1 MPRRFT
7 LPMRELLLLQP
18 RFKRRGG
25 RRALALLQHPRF
37 RAAYDFL
44 LLRAEA
50 GLVPAELASWW
61 TEIQTLSADERLER
75 VAQLAPSAPAEGAG
89 GEPRAPASAAPAPGG
104 GAGGP
109 AA

>member
-1 MPRRFT
+1 M
-7 LPMRELLLLQP
+7 LLLQP
-18 RFKRRGG
+18 RFERRDG
-25 RRALALLQHPRF
+25 RRTLALLHHPRF

-50 GLVPAELASWW
+50 GLVPAELAAWW

-75 VAQLAPSAPAEGAG
+75 IAQLAPAADAEGAAG
-89 GEPRAPASAAPAPGG
+89 AEGEPRRRRRRRRRRGG